1 MKYYYYSEKEQQFG
15 PFTIEELKTIKIKKT
30 TLVWTE
36 GMTGWLAAENVNEL
50 IGILISEP
58 PPLPQKPIEITNK
71 PIEVKEVDSKY
82 DESYKKDIDA
92 AKAGI
97 FLIIINIGYFIYY
110 TSIQNQISTAGSYEE
125 ALRISNESFLTPNA
139 LGIIGIISFLL
150 RICVVIWVTLIA
162 KTQNRNQTKWGFLGF
177 FFPSIALTVIG
188 LSKKLK
194 YKIRV
199 EQSATKVEQYKKLTE
214 QAQYFLKEKR
224 NNDALQIYKYVSKN
238 YKMSSSD
245 TFELAVLGFLN
256 KNYKEAEVLFNKIA
270 DVIDYSD
277 LSNYYLGF
285 IAIKNND
292 LATAEKILSIVSEQ
306 IETDSSSLL
315 NTILQKKIDNSPFV
329 ELKNK
334 YGLGVSIAYLGEFE
348 FIEGFELFNLT
359 DSNEIKGSI
368 NLYWNGI
375 LFSFTKDSWKR
386 KEKTF
391 FVSFYLINSIERIE
405 ESIFKIQL
413 KDKNEAVFNATFIEF
428 TITPEKINEFE
439 KEFKLAVENF
449 KH

>member
-1 MKYYYYSEKEQQFG
+1 M
-15 PFTIEELKTIKIKKT
+15 
-30 TLVWTE
+30 
-36 GMTGWLAAENVNEL
+36 
-50 IGILISEP
+50 
-58 PPLPQKPIEITNK
+58 
-71 PIEVKEVDSKY
+71 
-82 DESYKKDIDA
+82 
-92 AKAGI
+92 
-97 FLIIINIGYFIYY
+97 
-110 TSIQNQISTAGSYEE
+110 
-125 ALRISNESFLTPNA
+125 
-139 LGIIGIISFLL
+139 
-150 RICVVIWVTLIA
+150 
-162 KTQNRNQTKWGFLGF
+162 
-177 FFPSIALTVIG
+177 
-188 LSKKLK
+188 
-194 YKIRV
+194 
-199 EQSATKVEQYKKLTE
+199 
-214 QAQYFLKEKR
+214 
-224 NNDALQIYKYVSKN
+224 
-238 YKMSSSD
+238 
-245 TFELAVLGFLN
+245 
-256 KNYKEAEVLFNKIA
+256 
-270 DVIDYSD
+270 
-277 LSNYYLGF
+277 GF